1 MYIKNNILYLSLK
14 EAKEIENRKN
24 KNKSKEEIEKE
35 KAYKKWIYDWDR
47 NSMGYILN
55 H

>member
-14 EAKEIENRKN
+14 EVKKIEKEKN

-35 KAYKKWIYDWDR
+35 KVYKKWIYDWDN
-47 NSMGYILN
+47 NSMGSILD

>member
-14 EAKEIENRKN
+14 EVEKN
-24 KNKSKEEIEKE
+24 KNKSKKEIEKE
-35 KAYKKWIYDWDR
+35 KAYKKWIYDWDK
-47 NSMGYILN
+47 NSMGSILD

>member
-14 EAKEIENRKN
+14 EVKKIE
-24 KNKSKEEIEKE
+24 KNKSEEEIEKE
-35 KAYKKWIYDWDR
+35 KKYQKWIYDWDK
-47 NSMGYILN
+47 NSMGFILN